1 MDPFRQMQAFVAV
14 VQNGSFVKA
23 ADRLGTSKAVV
34 SRLVLELEAQLA
46 TRLLNR
52 TTRRQSLTEAGADYF
67 ERSRK
72 ILDDLAEANL
82 AASAGTARPVGRL
95 RINAPVSF
103 GNLHLAPL
111 WGGFLQQHPEVTLD
125 ITLSDRLV
133 DLVEDGFDLAIRIAR
148 LPDSSLISH
157 PLASTRVVLCA
168 SPAYLAQHAPLTRI
182 EDLAAHAVVA
192 YSYWSGGD
200 VWAFEGPNGPV
211 EVTTQARL
219 RSNSGDTCLAAAL
232 AGQGLILQP
241 DFIVGADL
249 KNGRLVEVLPQYR
262 APALAIHAVYPSRQH
277 LSVKV
282 RRMVDY
288 LAAAFE
294 QPAWKPSAPSNW
306 L

>member
-1 MDPFRQMQAFVAV
+1 MDQLRQIEAFVAV
-14 VQNGSFVKA
+14 VQSGSFVA
-23 ADRLGTSKAVV
+23 AAEKLSTSKAVV
-34 SRLVLELEAQLA
+34 SRLVLELEAALD

-82 AASAGTARPVGRL
+82 AASAGTARPVGKL

-111 WGGFLQQHPEVTLD
+111 WGGFLQLYPDVTLD
-125 ITLSDRLV
+125 ITLSDRVV
-133 DLVEDGFDLAIRIAR
+133 DLVEDGCDLAIRIAR
-148 LPDSSLISH
+148 LPDSSLISRQ
-157 PLASTRVVLCA
+157 LASTRIVLCA
-168 SPAYLAQHAPLTRI
+168 APAWLQRHPPLSRI
-182 EDLAAHAVVA
+182 EDIAAHPVIA

-200 VWAFEGPNGPV
+200 VWVFDGPQGKV

-232 AGQGLILQP
+232 TGQGLILQP
-241 DFIVGADL
+241 DFIVGPDL
-249 KNGRLVEVLPQYR
+249 KAGRLVEVLPQYK
-262 APALAIHAVYPSRQH
+262 APVLAIHAVYPSRQH

-282 RRMVDY
+282 RRMVDW
-288 LAAAFE
+288 LAGAFE
-294 QPAWKPSAPSNW
+294 MPGWV
-306 L
+306 

>member
-1 MDPFRQMQAFVAV
+1 MDQLRQMQAFVAV
-14 VQNGSFVKA
+14 VQSGSFVKA
-23 ADRLGTSKAVV
+23 ADKLGTSKAVV

-67 ERSRK
+67 ERGRK
-72 ILDDLAEANL
+72 ILDDLTEANL

-111 WGGFLQQHPEVTLD
+111 WGGFLQRHPEVTLD
-125 ITLSDRLV
+125 VTLSDRVV
-133 DLVEDGFDLAIRIAR
+133 DLVEDGYDLAIRIAR
-148 LPDSSLISH
+148 LPDSSLVSRQ
-157 PLASTRVVLCA
+157 LASTRVVLCA
-168 SPAYLAQHAPLTRI
+168 APAYLKRQPRLRAI
-182 EDLAAHAVVA
+182 EDIAAHPVIA

-200 VWAFEGPNGPV
+200 VWAFEGPDGPV

-241 DFIVGADL
+241 DFIVGPDL
-249 KNGRLVEVLPQYR
+249 KAGRLVEVLPQYR
-262 APALAIHAVYPSRQH
+262 APTLAIHAVYPSRQH

-282 RRMVDY
+282 RRMVEY
-288 LAAAFE
+288 LAAAFKK
-294 QPAWKPSAPSNW
+294 PAWD
-306 L
+306 

>member
-14 VQNGSFVKA
+14 VQSGSFVKA
-23 ADRLGTSKAVV
+23 AGRLGTSKAVV

-67 ERSRK
+67 ERGRK

-111 WGGFLQQHPEVTLD
+111 WGRFLQQHPEVTLD

-148 LPDSSLISH
+148 LPDSSLVSR
-157 PLASTRVVLCA
+157 PLASTRLVLCA
-168 SPAYLAQHAPLTRI
+168 SPAYLAQHAPLERM
-182 EDLAAHAVVA
+182 EDLAVHAVVA

-211 EVTTQARL
+211 EVSTQARL

-232 AGQGLILQP
+232 TGQGLILQP

-249 KNGRLVEVLPQYR
+249 KNGLLVEVLPQYR
-262 APALAIHAVYPSRQH
+262 APVLAIHAVYPSRQH

-288 LAAAFE
+288 LAAAFA
-294 QPAWKPSAPSNW
+294 QPAWQ
-306 L
+306 

>member
-1 MDPFRQMQAFVAV
+1 MDLFRQMQAFVAV
-14 VQNGSFVKA
+14 VQGGSFVKA

-111 WGGFLQQHPEVTLD
+111 WGGFLQQYPEVTLN

-148 LPDSSLISH
+148 LPDSSLISR

-168 SPAYLAQHAPLTRI
+168 APAYLAQHAPLTGI
-182 EDLAAHAVVA
+182 QDLAVHTVVA

-249 KNGRLVEVLPQYR
+249 KHGRLVEVLPQYR
-262 APALAIHAVYPSRQH
+262 APLLVIHAVYPSRQH

-294 QPAWKPSAPSNW
+294 QPAWNPA
-306 L
+306 

>member
-1 MDPFRQMQAFVAV
+1 MDLFRQMQAFVAV
-14 VQNGSFVKA
+14 VQGGSFVKA

-72 ILDDLAEANL
+72 ILDDLTEANL

-111 WGGFLQQHPEVTLD
+111 WGGFLQQHPDVTLD
-125 ITLSDRLV
+125 ITLSDRLA
-133 DLVEDGFDLAIRIAR
+133 DLVEDGFDLAIRIAH
-148 LPDSSLISH
+148 LPDSSLISR

-168 SPAYLAQHAPLTRI
+168 APAYLAQHAPLARI
-182 EDLAAHAVVA
+182 QDLAVHTVVA

-211 EVTTQARL
+211 QVTTQARL

-249 KNGRLVEVLPQYR
+249 KHGRLVEVLPQYR
-262 APALAIHAVYPSRQH
+262 APLLAIHAVYPSRQH

-288 LAAAFE
+288 LATAFE
-294 QPAWKPSAPSNW
+294 QPAWNPA
-306 L
+306 